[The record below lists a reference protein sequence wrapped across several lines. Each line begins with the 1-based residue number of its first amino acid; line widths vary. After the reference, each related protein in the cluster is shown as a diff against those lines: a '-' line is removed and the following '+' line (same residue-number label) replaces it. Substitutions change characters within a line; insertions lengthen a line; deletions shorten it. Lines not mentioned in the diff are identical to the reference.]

1 MKTTLQKLT
10 EKTLM
15 LERNSELTICA
26 VKDGLIIGFGNVEPD
41 NFSFTPLAKLL
52 SHEDIKLLAS
62 GGVRFGWTACT
73 NLLLE
78 KARKEIQ
85 GIVPEDFTEEVQH
98 PAFTDKRIDEYQAEI
113 TKSEIE
119 KEFNLD

>member
-52 SHEDIKLLAS
+52 SHEDIKLLES

-78 KARKEIQ
+78 KARRSRIQ
-85 GIVPEDFTEEVQH
+85 GYLHHPKIEDCESYTGG
-98 PAFTDKRIDEYQAEI
+98 IC
-113 TKSEIE
+113 S
-119 KEFNLD
+119 